1 MFIPHLE
8 LPPCPPTSP
17 PPQTLYFSSPPLPQ
31 APPQILP
38 PPSPSS
44 PAGLTEGEAGVA
56 HIHFVGLDSDPLTGE
71 VYAASIPVHK
81 VSLSRF
87 HTSQSPHFVA
97 V

>member
-1 MFIPHLE
+1 M
-8 LPPCPPTSP
+8 
-17 PPQTLYFSSPPLPQ
+17 
-31 APPQILP
+31 
-38 PPSPSS
+38 
-44 PAGLTEGEAGVA
+44 A

>member
-1 MFIPHLE
+1 MESVEEACGYLFLVVS
-8 LPPCPPTSP
+8 CPPP
-17 PPQTLYFSSPPLPQ
+17 LLQLPFRPSPPL
-31 APPQILP
+31 L
-38 PPSPSS
+38 SP